1 MKHNNTARRI
11 LQTTLPTFLI
21 TGTLL
26 LAGCAA
32 TPASEPAANSRTE
45 VAPLNNEL
53 SSFGF
58 ADMSSRDIIE
68 ELETMAVNDRSK
80 DLSASI
86 QPTELI
92 LSKNEQTLSLP
103 LPADQFYLSVAP
115 YVTQTHDCTFH
126 VPTGCQGELGNTEV
140 YVTITDTESGK
151 TYYSEETTTYDNGFI
166 GYWLPQGVKVNVT
179 IEANGKTGS
188 VLVGTGAEN
197 SPTCITTLQL
207 KPV

>member
-1 MKHNNTARRI
+1 MKPNSAARRI
-11 LQTTLPTFLI
+11 VQTTLPALLV

-26 LAGCAA
+26 LAGCSA
-32 TPASEPAANSRTE
+32 TSNSEPAANSRTE
-45 VAPLNNEL
+45 ATPSNDEL

-103 LPADQFYLSVAP
+103 LPTDEFYLSVAP

-126 VPTGCQGELGNTEV
+126 VPTGCQGELGNTAIH
-140 YVTITDTESGK
+140 VTITDTENGK
-151 TYYSEETTTYDNGFI
+151 IYYSEDATTYDNGFV
-166 GYWLPQGVKVNVT
+166 GYWLPQGVKVDIT
-179 IEANGKTGS
+179 IEANGQTGS
-188 VLVGTGAEN
+188 VLVNTGAEN